1 MNILIVPKIIVRYKN
16 QFELSVEKKLIK
28 FLEKFFPRHNIDVMN
43 VLSIKKKYFL
53 IILSGG
59 NTILKFSKKKEDFL
73 RSKFDEVAYKF
84 SLKNNIKLLGICHGA
99 HFLANK
105 LNAIFKKNKMHNTKR
120 HLISLKNNKKFN
132 VNSYHN
138 ITVLK
143 LNKQSKVL
151 ANAYDKSI
159 EAFIEVKNK
168 HVGIIWHPERE
179 KKYRIQ
185 INLIKKF
192 YATNSSSRG

>member
-28 FLEKFFPRHNIDVMN
+28 FLEKFFPGHNIDVMN
-43 VLSIKKKYFL
+43 TLSIKKKYFL

-59 NTILKFSKKKEDFL
+59 NTILKFSKKKEDFF

-105 LNAIFKKNKMHNTKR
+105 LNAIFKKNKAHNAKR
-120 HLISLKNNKKFN
+120 HLISLQNNKKFN

-192 YATNSSSRG
+192 YATNSSGRG